1 MWGTVIAASALPVL
15 DDAELKLIDEE
26 FASAGV
32 RLVLGSVVDMAGV
45 ARAKSVPAARSAA
58 FHRSG
63 MGASPT
69 WNVFCIDNGIA
80 FTSRLGVAGDLRLR
94 ADLTARRL
102 LGDGLAWA
110 PAEFH
115 RQDGALDPGCARG
128 LLRGIQDSMPGRGLA
143 ALVGCELEFVLT
155 HPDGTALP
163 ASSWQAYGLGSALD
177 AEAFLTDLAG
187 AFEAADLPL
196 EQVHAEYGAGQYE
209 LSLAPAE
216 PVAAA
221 DRVVAARLLVGRVAR
236 RHGRAVSLSPLPF
249 AGGAGNGAHQHLS
262 LTHHGAPLLS
272 GGTGPHGLTGD
283 GAAAVAGI
291 VAGLPDLLA
300 VLAGSVLSGPR
311 LQPGHW
317 AGAYA
322 CWGLE
327 NREAAVRL
335 CAATPGNPH
344 GASVELK
351 CADPSANPYL
361 VTAVLL
367 GLALDGISR
376 KAVLPPEVPGDP
388 TDLSPAALAQ
398 AGAVP
403 LTAGQP
409 ETLDRLARSPLAER
423 LLGPDIL
430 DALLAVRRYEQDHYG
445 QQDTAGLAD
454 RFRFAWSA

>member
-1 MWGTVIAASALPVL
+1 MWGTVTTASALPVL
-15 DDAELKLIDEE
+15 DDTELKLIDEE
-26 FASAGV
+26 LAAAGI

-45 ARAKSVPAARSAA
+45 ARAKSVPAPRSAA

-69 WNVFCIDNGIA
+69 WNVFCIDNWVA

-94 ADLTARRL
+94 ADLAARRL
-102 LGDGLAWA
+102 LGDGVAWA

-128 LLRGIQDSMPGRGLA
+128 LLRGIRDTVAARGLT

-155 HPDGTALP
+155 HPDGTAWP
-163 ASSWQAYGLGSALD
+163 GRPWQAYGLGSALD
-177 AEAFLTDLAG
+177 AEAFLADLVAAFDAAG
-187 AFEAADLPL
+187 LPL

-209 LSLAPAE
+209 LSLAPAD

-221 DRVVAARLLVGRVAR
+221 DGLVAARLLVGRVAR
-236 RHGRAVSLSPLPF
+236 RNGLAVSLSPLPF
-249 AGGAGNGAHQHLS
+249 ADGAGNGAHQHLS
-262 LTHHGAPLLS
+262 LTRGGVPLLS
-272 GGTGPHGLTGD
+272 GGTGPHGLTRD

-300 VLAGSVLSGPR
+300 VLAGSVLSGHR

-344 GASVELK
+344 GASLELK

-361 VTAVLL
+361 VTAVML
-367 GLALDGISR
+367 GVALDGITR
-376 KAVLPPEVPGDP
+376 NAVLPAEVPADP
-388 TDLSPAALAQ
+388 ASLSPAEAAR
-398 AGAVP
+398 AGAVR
-403 LTAGQP
+403 LAAGQP
-409 ETLDRLARSPLAER
+409 EALDRLASSALAER
-423 LLGPDIL
+423 LLGADIL
-430 DALLAVRRYEQDHYG
+430 DALLAVRRHEQDHYG
-445 QQDTAGLAD
+445 QLDAASLAD
-454 RFRFAWSA
+454 LFRFAWSA

>member
-1 MWGTVIAASALPVL
+1 MWGTVTAASALPVL

-26 FASAGV
+26 FAAAGV
-32 RLVLGSVVDMAGV
+32 RLLLASVVDMAGV
-45 ARAKSVPAARSAA
+45 ARAKSVPASRSAA

-69 WNVFCIDNGIA
+69 WNVFCIDNAIA

-94 ADLTARRL
+94 ADLAARRL

-115 RQDGALDPGCARG
+115 RQDGAPDPGCARG
-128 LLRGIQDSMPGRGLA
+128 LLRGIQDSMARQGLA

-155 HPDGTALP
+155 HTDGTTLP
-163 ASSWQAYGLGSALD
+163 AQSWQAYGLGSALD
-177 AEAFLTDLAG
+177 AEPFLTDLAT
-187 AFEAADLPL
+187 AFEAAGLPL
-196 EQVHAEYGAGQYE
+196 EQIHAEYGTGQYE
-209 LSLAPAE
+209 LSLAPAD
-216 PVAAA
+216 PVMAA
-221 DRVVAARLLVGRVAR
+221 DWVIAARLLVGRVAR

-262 LTHHGAPLLS
+262 LTHHGVPLFS
-272 GGTGPHGLTGD
+272 GGPGPHGLTSH

-291 VAGLPDLLA
+291 VTGLPDLLA
-300 VLAGSVLSGPR
+300 VLAGSVLSGHR

-344 GASVELK
+344 GASLELK

-361 VTAVLL
+361 ATAVLL

-376 KAVLPPEVPGDP
+376 GAALPPEVPGDP
-388 TDLSPAALAQ
+388 ADLSPAEVAR
-398 AGAVP
+398 AGAVR
-403 LTAGQP
+403 LAAGQP
-409 ETLDRLARSPLAER
+409 ESLDRLASSALAGR
-423 LLGPDIL
+423 LLGADIV

-445 QQDTAGLAD
+445 QQDAAGLAD